1 MGTTLFIFDP
11 NLSHKLATA
20 KEAARDIFIYSST
33 ANRKSDGTYGAQP
46 SAKAILKPEV
56 KSPSLGL
63 TLSPLLEP
71 MVQTRARVTPWHQP
85 PSGEVAIAD
94 WFSMRVASK
103 NNSKNSTSLN
113 NKNLMPL

>member
-71 MVQTRARVTPWHQP
+71 MVQTRARACHTVAPAAVRRSCH
-85 PSGEVAIAD
+85 SGLVFYACR
-94 WFSMRVASK
+94 F
-103 NNSKNSTSLN
+103 
-113 NKNLMPL
+113 